1 MKYLMITIAL
11 FLRSVNVFAEKF
23 STEIQ
28 SFFKMR
34 IAICFIFL
42 ICFSCLS
49 LKSQQTNTKILK
61 SELDYRI
68 EMATNR
74 LLHGKEPEISKE
86 FILACVTLDPKFNR
100 RFTEFSGDQSG
111 RYLSVF
117 SKLKVAGNTI
127 DMKQL
132 AKEIIATQKSDGR
145 FGTDT
150 LVFESSKLQGS
161 HMALLWGNGRLLTGL
176 MDNYEAYN
184 DKDVLNSAVKLGDF
198 LISVTESCI
207 QPEVIDLFKRKG
219 AMGFI
224 CFTQNIEG
232 LVKLYKATNNQK
244 YIQLAQKIYPLLPE
258 MGNQHTHGYLN
269 TLRGVLMLY
278 NATKQQDTKDFV
290 EFRYKQVIE
299 SKDYLITGGVPE
311 FFGGPGTSA
320 DGFRDEGCSEADWL
334 MLSLELW
341 QTTAD
346 LKYLN
351 NAEHCLTNEMMF
363 NQFESGDFGSHH
375 IEPNFGFKLS
385 YSEGRA
391 WWCCDYHCLQAMLQA
406 KGLVVTNENGTKKIN
421 LFYHSDFKDSDI
433 SFSFS
438 KMNPSTPTFRLKIGN
453 AVSNPVSIAVRK
465 PDWAKN
471 MTIKLN
477 DEVLQSKEQDGY
489 LVITR
494 KWKANEEV
502 TINLEY
508 NLQFI
513 TKKNK
518 TISLNNLSGNAN
530 DVAMQYGPYLMS
542 IDDGFMPLFMA
553 EPASRNV
560 ININKASI
568 ALLKPDSSVDRITKT
583 LLPDGYLTFKYI
595 HEGFFGENNV
605 TMRPV
610 SEVSHQRL
618 ANVKFWFRF
627 NLY

>member
-1 MKYLMITIAL
+1 MIMKYLMITIAL

-363 NQFESGDFGSHH
+363 NH
-375 IEPNFGFKLS
+375 N
-385 YSEGRA
+385 R
-391 WWCCDYHCLQAMLQA
+391 
-406 KGLVVTNENGTKKIN
+406 
-421 LFYHSDFKDSDI
+421 
-433 SFSFS
+433 
-438 KMNPSTPTFRLKIGN
+438 
-453 AVSNPVSIAVRK
+453 
-465 PDWAKN
+465 
-471 MTIKLN
+471 
-477 DEVLQSKEQDGY
+477 
-489 LVITR
+489 
-494 KWKANEEV
+494 
-502 TINLEY
+502 
-508 NLQFI
+508 
-513 TKKNK
+513 NK
-518 TISLNNLSGNAN
+518 
-530 DVAMQYGPYLMS
+530 
-542 IDDGFMPLFMA
+542 
-553 EPASRNV
+553 
-560 ININKASI
+560 
-568 ALLKPDSSVDRITKT
+568 
-583 LLPDGYLTFKYI
+583 
-595 HEGFFGENNV
+595 
-605 TMRPV
+605 
-610 SEVSHQRL
+610 
-618 ANVKFWFRF
+618 
-627 NLY
+627 